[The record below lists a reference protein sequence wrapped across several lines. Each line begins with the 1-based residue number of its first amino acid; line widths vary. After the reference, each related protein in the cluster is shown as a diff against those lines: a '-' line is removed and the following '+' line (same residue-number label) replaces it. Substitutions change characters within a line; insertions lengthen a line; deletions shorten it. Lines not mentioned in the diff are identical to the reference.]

1 MKSDGSGGW
10 EDLAGV
16 EEGEKHNQTI
26 LYEKNLLSINK
37 EARPQLRS

>member
-1 MKSDGSGGW
+1 MRKESQVMELNGWGSW

-26 LYEKNLLSINK
+26 LYKK
-37 EARPQLRS
+37 TVFQ